1 MKVKH
6 RLLTHRRRSIRRRAK
21 PHSFPLD
28 SPPQDQSRR
37 VSPQPIPQSA
47 SASCSASPP
56 ITRRSR
62 ASASPPLCDPAG
74 LDRLR
79 IRPPSPRAQ
88 LRPRPTAAARWASS
102 AFAAD
107 LRWVPLVLY
116 LVVTGWLP
124 LSLRLYPLGER
135 GAPVKSPRLRFVNLF
150 LSARIG
156 D

>member
-47 SASCSASPP
+47 SPP

-62 ASASPPLCDPAG
+62 ASASASPPLCDPVG